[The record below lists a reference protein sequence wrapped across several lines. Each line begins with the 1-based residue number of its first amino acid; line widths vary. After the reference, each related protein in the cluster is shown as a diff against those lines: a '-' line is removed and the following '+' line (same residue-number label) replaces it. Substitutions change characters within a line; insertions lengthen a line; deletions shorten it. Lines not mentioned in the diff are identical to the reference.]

1 MNLKM
6 LNLIKAIFFNITFNG
21 CLLLVLM
28 ISIQNSSTKNKVN
41 FIFEETIYLPVSFIV
56 GTSFICGS
64 IFGNLLGTNLKKRIN

>member
-6 LNLIKAIFFNITFNG
+6 LNLMKAIFFNITFNS
-21 CLLLVLM
+21 CLLLFLM

-41 FIFEETIYLPVSFIV
+41 FIFEETIDLPVSFIV

-64 IFGNLLGTNLKKRIN
+64 IFGNLLGTNFKNKG